1 MAAPSEKILF
11 VDDEP
16 LVLEAYRRQVGR
28 KFQIECAAGGE
39 EALLMLKGQESYA
52 VIVSD
57 MHMLGMDGIQLL
69 TKARELSPD
78 TVRMMLTGAD
88 HQTAI
93 NAVNEGSVF
102 RYLSKPCPAPT
113 LEAALDA
120 ALAQYRMAVAER
132 TLLSTTLT
140 GAVKILTGVLATV
153 RPVAFG
159 RTERVRTT
167 VRRIGKKLLPNQT
180 WRCELSAL
188 LSQMGCIGIPEDV
201 LARAY
206 AGRRLE
212 AKDELL
218 YLQHPQAGY
227 ELVKNIPR
235 LEEVA
240 QIILQQD
247 KNFDGTGNPDDGVAG
262 EQIPL
267 EARILKVALDFDT
280 LTFGGKSIPNALAE
294 MNNRHG
300 HYDKQVLDV
309 VKRWV
314 AEEAMRNLMTAGAN

>member
-1 MAAPSEKILF
+1 
-11 VDDEP
+11 
-16 LVLEAYRRQVGR
+16 
-28 KFQIECAAGGE
+28 
-39 EALLMLKGQESYA
+39 
-52 VIVSD
+52 
-57 MHMLGMDGIQLL
+57 
-69 TKARELSPD
+69 
-78 TVRMMLTGAD
+78 
-88 HQTAI
+88 
-93 NAVNEGSVF
+93 
-102 RYLSKPCPAPT
+102 
-113 LEAALDA
+113 
-120 ALAQYRMAVAER
+120 
-132 TLLSTTLT
+132 
-140 GAVKILTGVLATV
+140 
-153 RPVAFG
+153 VAFG